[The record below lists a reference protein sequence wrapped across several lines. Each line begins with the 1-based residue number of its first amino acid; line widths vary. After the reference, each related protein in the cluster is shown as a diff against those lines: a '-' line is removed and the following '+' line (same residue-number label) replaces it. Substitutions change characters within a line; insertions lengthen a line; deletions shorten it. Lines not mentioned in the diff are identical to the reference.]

1 MAAKILHPDASL
13 AWICETDPDATKILL
28 HNHPDTPN
36 HGDITTANWD
46 IVEPVDLL
54 AAGFPCQP
62 FSIAGNQLGASD
74 ERHIWPTGVF
84 PAIRALRPDTIWL
97 ENVPGLLGN
106 DRGRIFAQI
115 LTDLCGIGYTIRW
128 KTIGACMVGA
138 CHHRHRLFVSATRN
152 EIAPPDGALFGM
164 PIGGIG
170 KWGAAGYCQVGEVWT
185 EDISTCGSSQTLP
198 TPTARDAIRGAGWG
212 DRSGRPLSEVVAAL
226 PTPTARLGEQRGLPS
241 PRLGAS
247 RMESGRRNLDDAV
260 ALLPTATASDHTGAG
275 HAGMGGENLRTV
287 ACSLVQSASWGRF
300 AVAIATHAK
309 AIGRSAPAPTTVG
322 PRGASRLNPELVEW
336 MMMLPAGWVTGAPI
350 SRNAQIKAL
359 GNGVVPQQ
367 AAMAFRD
374 M

>member
-1 MAAKILHPDASL
+1 MAAKILHPDANL

-62 FSIAGNQLGASD
+62 FSLAGRQLGASD
-74 ERHIWPTGVF
+74 ERHIWPAGVF

-97 ENVPGLLGN
+97 ENVPGLLGS
-106 DRGRIFAQI
+106 DEGRIFAQI

-138 CHHRHRLFVSATRN
+138 CHHRHRLFVSASLSQST
-152 EIAPPDGALFGM
+152 PPDGALFGS
-164 PIGGIG
+164 PIRTVG
-170 KWGAAGYCQVGEVWT
+170 KWPLAGYCQDGEIWL
-185 EDISTCGSSQTLP
+185 EDTTTCGFLGALP

-212 DRSGRPLSEVVAAL
+212 NRAGRPLSEVIAAL
-226 PTPTARLGEQRGLPS
+226 PTP
-241 PRLGAS
+241 
-247 RMESGRRNLDDAV
+247 
-260 ALLPTATASDHTGAG
+260 TASDHTGAG

-287 ACSLVQSASWGRF
+287 ACSLAQPTSWGRF
-300 AVAIATHAK
+300 AVAIAAHAK
-309 AIGRSAPAPTTVG
+309 VIGRSAPAPTTVG
-322 PRGASRLNPELVEW
+322 PRGASRLNPALVEW

-350 SRNAQIKAL
+350 SRNAQIRAL